1 MVKGF
6 LPVCFI
12 SPQAFGVNSIALGDN
27 SKAYGNNSKGYGDRI
42 HPYKKA

>member
-6 LPVCFI
+6 LSVCFI
-12 SPQAFGVNSIALGDN
+12 SQAFGVISIALGVN
-27 SKAYGNNSKGYGDRI
+27 SKAYGDNSKDLGDRI

>member
-12 SPQAFGVNSIALGDN
+12 SQAFGVNSIALGDN

>member
-1 MVKGF
+1 MIKGF

-12 SPQAFGVNSIALGDN
+12 SIALGVISIALGVNSITLGVN
-27 SKAYGNNSKGYGDRI
+27 SKAYGDRI